1 MTNRQQQKHDIV
13 QRIDRAIRERIQ
25 EAYESDR
32 RGIPHAAI
40 PASDKYGLARE
51 CGVQLDDI
59 QKRLDAI
66 CDEVDTDD
74 PFAAIPRYR
83 LRNDV
88 RTSPREQR
96 A

>member
-1 MTNRQQQKHDIV
+1 MKNRQQQEHHLV

-51 CGVQLDDI
+51 CGVELDEI
-59 QKRLDAI
+59 QERLDAI
-66 CDEVDTDD
+66 CEEVDTDD

-83 LRNDV
+83 LRHDSGNL
-88 RTSPREQR
+88 PRGQ
-96 A
+96 